1 MHCGALLT
9 EAMRRAFGTAK
20 ELAHAGQFSVVTAE
34 RYRRGESFPDA
45 LTLTRLMGKSRLIA
59 EAVLRMAGLDDV
71 WLDQERERLLRELT
85 DLQRKRAPHV
95 AAAMAA
101 AEGSMAG
108 PQAASA
114 RPRGTAPAAAVA
126 ARSR

>member
-20 ELAHAGQFSVVTAE
+20 ELAHAGQFSVITAE
-34 RYRRGESFPDA
+34 RYRRGEGFPDA

-85 DLQRKRAPHV
+85 DLQQKRAPHV

-101 AEGSMAG
+101 AATPSGAIR
-108 PQAASA
+108 AVA
-114 RPRGTAPAAAVA
+114 APARRSAPAPAVA
-126 ARSR
+126 ARR

>member
-1 MHCGALLT
+1 MHCGRLLT
-9 EAMRRAFGTAK
+9 EAMQRAFGTAK
-20 ELAHAGQFSVVTAE
+20 ELAFAGGFSVVTAE
-34 RYRRGESFPDA
+34 RYRRGEGFPDA

-85 DLQRKRAPHV
+85 DLQQRRAPHV

-101 AEGSMAG
+101 AEIRMDGT
-108 PQAASA
+108 QAAPAS
-114 RPRGTAPAAAVA
+114 PRGRTVAAAA
-126 ARSR
+126 TGRAR